1 MEMLSDTKMSQIQG
15 IVVAA
20 GVSMGVAGAVADS
33 APPGPPGPPGPTGP
47 TGDTGPAGPTGPTGP
62 PGPPGEEVVGLFLNP
77 FGALEL
83 QLSGGNTLSVSLVPL
98 LSI

>member
-15 IVVAA
+15 IVVSAVVAA
-20 GVSMGVAGAVADS
+20 GVAGAITNS
-33 APPGPPGPPGPTGP
+33 APA
-47 TGDTGPAGPTGPTGP
+47 GPAGATGDVGPQGPAGGVGP